1 MVKKLWNRGQYAVV
15 AAGLGSLTL
24 VRPAAAVL
32 SFTVDTADYMAG
44 AGIIIAALA
53 TMWGVKQVVRLVR

>member
-1 MVKKLWNRGQYAVV
+1 MRRYWNGVQYVAVGALV
-15 AAGLGSLTL
+15 GSLAL
-24 VRPAAAVL
+24 VEPASAVL

>member
-1 MVKKLWNRGQYAVV
+1 MRRIKTVYVQ
-15 AAGLGSLTL
+15 AAGLAALGSLAV

-53 TMWGVKQVVRLVR
+53 TMWGVKQVVKLVR

>member
-1 MVKKLWNRGQYAVV
+1 MGKLRAWFGIV
-15 AAGLGSLTL
+15 ALLFVALLALAT
-24 VRPAAAVL
+24 PASAVL